1 MAAVVR
7 TFLELPLFLVILG
20 AGCLLSLVLAGPV
33 SRRWQQ
39 PWIVVCGLGVSL
51 SLVLAATLTPA
62 PGGMTGPCLRPIV
75 RPLGRG
81 LLVLTDD
88 RALNTWMLVPL
99 GFFAGYLAV
108 RQWWVLVLAFMVP
121 FVVEGIQRFV
131 PQLDRRCQFQDLVDN
146 TWGLILGAVVGV
158 VVGAL
163 AYGLGRSERR

>member
-1 MAAVVR
+1 MPTVVE
-7 TFLELPLFLVILG
+7 TFVDLPLFLVILG
-20 AGCLLSLVLAGPV
+20 AGTLLSVVLAGPV
-33 SRRWQQ
+33 ARRWQE
-39 PWIVVCGLGVSL
+39 PWLVVCGLGVSL

-62 PGGMTGPCLRPIV
+62 TAGVTGSCLRAVV

-108 RQWWVLVLAFMVP
+108 RRWWVLLLAFAVP
-121 FVVEGIQRFV
+121 FTVEGIQRFV

-158 VVGAL
+158 LLGAL
-163 AYGLGRSERR
+163 VAGIGRLVRR